1 MDATQIK
8 KTLLSYVNDDVVVAP
23 YGHGHLV
30 TTPLRFYD
38 DDRVTLFVEAYED
51 GVRVSDQGTTAMR
64 LHMADVKLE
73 ASRIAEVWRRCT
85 ATLAPHTLA
94 GEDGILTAWGTE
106 GELGR
111 LLIAVAE
118 SALRVDQL
126 RWLSTEHRPLMF
138 RDRLVKKIID
148 VAGDPKQVTPRTP
161 LRQTSGRTRQVTA
174 AVGDDPDSRVYVQ
187 AVSLSDQE
195 RSVEHCFYVFNH
207 ADISRQRVLAVAAGS
222 QKNWSQELITELE
235 TVTDVAFF
243 DDSGQVRKAL
253 SSRLAALR

>member
-1 MDATQIK
+1 MDVTLIK
-8 KTLLSYVNDDVVVAP
+8 KMLLSYVNDEVVVVP
-23 YGHGHLV
+23 YGHGHLI

-38 DDRVTLFVEAYED
+38 DDRVTLFVEAYE
-51 GVRVSDQGTTAMR
+51 GGIRVSDQGTTAMR
-64 LHMADVKLE
+64 LHMADVNLE
-73 ASRIAEVWRRCT
+73 ASRVADVWRRCT
-85 ATLAPHTLA
+85 ATLARHTLA
-94 GEDGILTAWGTE
+94 GEDGILSAWGTE
-106 GELGR
+106 DELGR

-138 RDRLVKKIID
+138 RDRLVRRIID
-148 VAGDPKQVTPRTP
+148 VAGDPQQVTPRAP

-174 AVGDDPDSRVYVQ
+174 AVGEDLESRVYVQ

-207 ADISRQRVLAVAAGS
+207 ADIPRQRVLAVAAGS
-222 QKNWSQELITELE
+222 QKNWSQELIAELE

-243 DDSGQVRKAL
+243 DDARQVKKAL
-253 SSRLAALR
+253 TSRLAALR